1 MWRILATGMFGLLVC
16 NSSIFAASTRASD
29 DDGGARFPYAAN
41 RARLSEPNVR
51 FSQASGPGGNSPTNQ
66 VVTPTSSIT
75 VTAATYGGNC
85 GVQAGNMTAV
95 LAKACNGRDRCD
107 YRIDYKIIGDP
118 ARGCHK
124 DFIAAWQCS
133 GDQASHTARVAPEA
147 GFGSVITASCGSRPV
162 LVPSSGATVLKN
174 LEAQQTQ
181 QRQAECQNP
190 GAIRDPAA
198 CVACGGGLVWD
209 MDVCIAAICTDAAAL
224 ASAPNTC
231 AACGYTFVPAGQSG
245 SPTNLCIGGNGL
257 TSGTT
262 FQPGSAPPQC
272 ANPSAIHDACSC
284 NSCRG
289 LVWHAGVCQQSQ
301 CSQAGALSKD
311 PQACAACG
319 FTYYPTNGRRKR
331 RLVPGKYCREHEPR
345 TYDLQRS

>member
-181 QRQAECQNP
+181 QRQAECQ
-190 GAIRDPAA
+190 IW
-198 CVACGGGLVWD
+198 C
-209 MDVCIAAICTDAAAL
+209 
-224 ASAPNTC
+224 
-231 AACGYTFVPAGQSG
+231 
-245 SPTNLCIGGNGL
+245 
-257 TSGTT
+257 
-262 FQPGSAPPQC
+262 
-272 ANPSAIHDACSC
+272 
-284 NSCRG
+284 
-289 LVWHAGVCQQSQ
+289 
-301 CSQAGALSKD
+301 
-311 PQACAACG
+311 
-319 FTYYPTNGRRKR
+319 YPRSSRVR
-331 RLVPGKYCREHEPR
+331 RLRWRSGLGHGRLHRGDMHRRCRVGQCPKYLRCVRLYVRSGRTVRFADKLVHRGKRAYFRYDVPTRISSAAVRQSLCHP
-345 TYDLQRS
+345 